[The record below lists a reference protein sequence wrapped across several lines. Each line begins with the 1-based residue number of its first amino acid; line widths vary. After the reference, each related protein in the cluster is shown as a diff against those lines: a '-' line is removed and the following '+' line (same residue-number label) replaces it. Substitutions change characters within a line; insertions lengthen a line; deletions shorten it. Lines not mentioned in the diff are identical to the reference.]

1 MRRPTHYALRHA
13 RRQYL
18 DHPCQDRHMG
28 SADRKATLM
37 KVKSSMTVRRA
48 KFPCSDSD
56 CMASFVEIADKI
68 LDKFESGEIALED
81 PIQIDTIL
89 NKIVDINGRIRKLK
103 QI

>member
-1 MRRPTHYALRHA
+1 
-13 RRQYL
+13 
-18 DHPCQDRHMG
+18 
-28 SADRKATLM
+28 
-37 KVKSSMTVRRA
+37 
-48 KFPCSDSD
+48 
-56 CMASFVEIADKI
+56 MASFVEIADKI